1 MILFCDINAISFK
14 LVVFVEL
21 WLFFNSR
28 LRDSFFGYISGGWG
42 IWIVVKTLIDFWYKW
57 YSNLIILYGNKK
69 FDWLNSLKPMS
80 WNLLYLCCLLGLNEI
95 YKYSK
100 IYTIFY
106 DLLRSPLWCSFGII
120 YLKISWDKVMLIMWR
135 FKKFYIFF

>member
-1 MILFCDINAISFK
+1 M
-14 LVVFVEL
+14 
-21 WLFFNSR
+21 
-28 LRDSFFGYISGGWG
+28 
-42 IWIVVKTLIDFWYKW
+42 VKTLIDFWYKR

-120 YLKISWDKVMLIMWR
+120 YLKISGDKVMLIM
-135 FKKFYIFF
+135 